1 MAHYKFVAC
10 LGMWNE
16 VQIHMYD
23 IEALMQL
30 KFLLKAL

>member
-1 MAHYKFVAC
+1 MARYKFVAY

-16 VQIHMYD
+16 LQIHMYD

-30 KFLLKAL
+30 NFY